1 MKVGRGLGGKSKTA
15 STPRLRAPTAL
26 HAENPIRKYG
36 GSVVLGLLGIQSIRD
51 LILEVPKLGSDQA
64 DYFGTAIDVAFTA
77 FVATQLA
84 TQSGVAQPNG
94 GEPSADLA
102 GLDFKITMSVGRES
116 GTWMDKSWAASGAR
130 LLLPLQ
136 CSFTGDELDLGFPGE
151 EALAGR
157 YCRRLDCDG
166 GSFVGPGGTVTVA
179 CDGGGWWAAP
189 TGRPGEQSLRF
200 FLDFPEGAERNDVS
214 IPPGRVFFSSALLNG
229 DADDAFLAC
238 FDVVSKA
245 LASFYADI
253 TKSLRH
259 PNGGAASLHVL
270 DADEPYLGGVSFHAT
285 PPSKRFCEI
294 SQLSGGERTLASLA
308 LLFAVHGYHPAP
320 FMIMDEVDAALDNVN
335 VAKLANFIKHQ
346 ARGLQIIAVSLKDQF
361 YTEADALVGVAKD
374 AQRAASVPFTL
385 DLGAYA

>member
-1 MKVGRGLGGKSKTA
+1 M
-15 STPRLRAPTAL
+15 
-26 HAENPIRKYG
+26 
-36 GSVVLGLLGIQSIRD
+36 LGLLGIQSIRD

-84 TQSGVAQPNG
+84 TQSGVAQPDG

-214 IPPGRVFFSSALLNG
+214 IPPGRVFFSSALLDG
-229 DADDAFLAC
+229 DSDDAY
-238 FDVVSKA
+238 DVPASEIYEARGGLKLLNSGGLTIKKNTLLNLWGA
-245 LASFYADI
+245 LGDVNLI
-253 TKSLRH
+253 
-259 PNGGAASLHVL
+259 
-270 DADEPYLGGVSFHAT
+270 LGRYS
-285 PPSKRFCEI
+285 
-294 SQLSGGERTLASLA
+294 LSGGKTAE
-308 LLFAVHGYHPAP
+308 
-320 FMIMDEVDAALDNVN
+320 
-335 VAKLANFIKHQ
+335 
-346 ARGLQIIAVSLKDQF
+346 
-361 YTEADALVGVAKD
+361 EAG
-374 AQRAASVPFTL
+374 RPAASEASPE
-385 DLGAYA
+385 

>member
-1 MKVGRGLGGKSKTA
+1 MRIFAAYLLCATHA
-15 STPRLRAPTAL
+15 FAPPTPSLRAPGLRAPTAL

-36 GSVVLGLLGIQSIRD
+36 GSIVLGLLGIQSIRD
-51 LILEVPKLGSDQA
+51 LVLEVPKLGSDQA

-84 TQSGVAQPNG
+84 TQSGVAQPDG

-116 GTWMDKSWAASGAR
+116 GTWMDKEWAASGAR

-214 IPPGRVFFSSALLNG
+214 IPPGRVFFSSALLDG
-229 DADDAFLAC
+229 DSDDAY
-238 FDVVSKA
+238 DVPASEIYEARGGLKLLNSGGLTIKKNTLLNLWGA
-245 LASFYADI
+245 LGDVNLI
-253 TKSLRH
+253 
-259 PNGGAASLHVL
+259 
-270 DADEPYLGGVSFHAT
+270 LGRYS
-285 PPSKRFCEI
+285 
-294 SQLSGGERTLASLA
+294 LSGGKTAEAAERTA
-308 LLFAVHGYHPAP
+308 
-320 FMIMDEVDAALDNVN
+320 
-335 VAKLANFIKHQ
+335 
-346 ARGLQIIAVSLKDQF
+346 
-361 YTEADALVGVAKD
+361 TEA
-374 AQRAASVPFTL
+374 SPE
-385 DLGAYA
+385 

>member
-1 MKVGRGLGGKSKTA
+1 MRIVAAYLLCATHA
-15 STPRLRAPTAL
+15 FAPPTPSLRAPTAL

-84 TQSGVAQPNG
+84 TQSGVAQPDG

-200 FLDFPEGAERNDVS
+200 FLDFPRGRRAERREHTS
-214 IPPGRVFFSSALLNG
+214 GAGLLLERALLNG
-229 DADDAFLAC
+229 DADDAY
-238 FDVVSKA
+238 DVP
-245 LASFYADI
+245 AS
-253 TKSLRH
+253 
-259 PNGGAASLHVL
+259 
-270 DADEPYLGGVSFHAT
+270 
-285 PPSKRFCEI
+285 EI
-294 SQLSGGERTLASLA
+294 YE
-308 LLFAVHGYHPAP
+308 
-320 FMIMDEVDAALDNVN
+320 
-335 VAKLANFIKHQ
+335 
-346 ARGLQIIAVSLKDQF
+346 ARGGLKAAQF
-361 YTEADALVGVAKD
+361 RRVDHQEEYFTESMG
-374 AQRAASVPFTL
+374 RARRREPDPGEVLAERR
-385 DLGAYA
+385 